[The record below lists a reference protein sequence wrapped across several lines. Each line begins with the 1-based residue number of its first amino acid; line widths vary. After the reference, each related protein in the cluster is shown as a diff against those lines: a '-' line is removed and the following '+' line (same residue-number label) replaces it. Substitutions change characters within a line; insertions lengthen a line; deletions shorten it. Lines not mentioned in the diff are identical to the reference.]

1 MPAKIITLTH
11 NGKTWASYREIKA
24 QSVGG
29 VWTIYTDEMPSVH
42 VRSWVEADRGAV
54 FRLA

>member
-11 NGKTWASYREIKA
+11 NGKTWASYREVKA

-42 VRSWVEADRGAV
+42 VRSWIEADRGAV
-54 FRLA
+54 FRLS